1 MKISTLTAYA
11 DSVAQHDSSGHAA
24 DHIKR
29 VVATAHQLLKQ
40 TPAADSDITLAAATL
55 HDTYDDK
62 LVDDVMAAK
71 AQTAAE
77 LVKAGA
83 TGQQQQAIFEIIDHM
98 SYKANLAHHF
108 KLSLEG
114 QLVQDA
120 DRLDAIGAIGIAR
133 TFMYG
138 GAHGSMM
145 YDPKIPPRTALN
157 AKAYRQTPSPVLN
170 HFEEKLFKLADQ
182 MNTPAAKALAQARTQ
197 VMHDFVDEFLA
208 EYQGQR

>member
-1 MKISTLTAYA
+1 MKISVLTQYA
-11 DSVAQHDSSGHAA
+11 DTVAQHDSSGHAA

-29 VVATAHQLLKQ
+29 VTATCRQLLAQ
-40 TPAADSDITLAAATL
+40 TPQADFELVMAAATL

-62 LVDDVMAAK
+62 LVANVAEAK
-71 AQTAAE
+71 AATAQV
-77 LVKAGA
+77 LQQAGA
-83 TGQQQQAIFEIIDHM
+83 TAAQQAAIFEIIDHM

-108 KLSLEG
+108 QLSLEG

-138 GAHGSMM
+138 GAHGSVM
-145 YDPKIPPRTALN
+145 YDPAIPPRSALTASQ
-157 AKAYRQTPSPVLN
+157 YRQTPSPVLN
-170 HFEEKLFKLADQ
+170 HFAEKLFKLESQ
-182 MNTPAAKALAQARTQ
+182 MNTPAAKALAHARTQ
-197 VMHDFVDEFLA
+197 VMHAFVDEFLA

>member
-1 MKISTLTAYA
+1 MKISDLVTYA
-11 DSVAQHDSSGHAA
+11 DAVAQHDSSGHAA
-24 DHIKR
+24 DHITR
-29 VVATAHQLLKQ
+29 VVATVRQLLAQ
-40 TPAADSDITLAAATL
+40 TPQADADIVLAAAVL

-62 LVDDVMAAK
+62 LVADVSAAK
-71 AQTAAE
+71 AQTIAQ
-77 LVKAGA
+77 LVQAGA
-83 TGQQQQAIFEIIDHM
+83 STVQQQAVIEIIDHM

-138 GAHGSMM
+138 GAHGSVM
-145 YDPKIPPRTALN
+145 YDPKILPRQELTAT
-157 AKAYRQTPSPVLN
+157 AYRQTPSPVLN
-170 HFEEKLFKLADQ
+170 HFQEKLFKLADQ
-182 MNTPAAKALAQARTQ
+182 MNTPAAKRMAVARTQ

-208 EYQGQR
+208 EYAGRR

>member
-1 MKISTLTAYA
+1 MKISSLQTYA
-11 DSVAQHDSSGHAA
+11 ETVAQHDASGHAA

-29 VVATAHQLLKQ
+29 VVATVKQLLKQ
-40 TPAADSDITLAAATL
+40 TPKADVDITIAAATL

-62 LVDDVMAAK
+62 LVADVAAAK
-71 AQTAAE
+71 AQTATQ
-77 LVKAGA
+77 LTLAGA
-83 TGQQQQAIFEIIDHM
+83 TDDQQHAIFEIIDHM

-108 KLSLEG
+108 QLSLEG

-145 YDPKIPPRTALN
+145 YDPAIPPRTELT
-157 AKAYRQTPSPVLN
+157 AKAYRQTQSPVLN
-170 HFEEKLFKLADQ
+170 HFEEKLFKLEAQ
-182 MNTPAAKALAQARTQ
+182 MNTPAAKRVAKARTQ

-208 EYQGQR
+208 EYDGRR